1 MPRNLSGKLAG
12 NLRIESRIESR
23 KRARKRPSDKRRNP
37 SNPFAARQ
45 SRGGRGSLRAALL
58 VLCVAGALQPWRASA
73 QAYRDVAPQPAPQTP
88 RSKPPEPSA
97 QTGEESA
104 RIAVNAL
111 EGLVFEPAGASTA
124 ASPGSPG
131 SPGGSPAQSAG
142 STAEPASRIVA
153 NDLPLLDAA
162 FLQRFDADL
171 GKPLSFGR
179 LAEIRRAVVE
189 RYRAAGKPLVDVY
202 VPEQDVSAGIVHIAV
217 AEFRLGE
224 VRPRGNRY
232 FSDALLKREM
242 PIEPGG
248 PILQSAV
255 SSGLAVLNANPYRRV
270 DAIFAP
276 GEAANSTDVILQ
288 TEDRLPLRVNA
299 GYDNQGV
306 PDLGRDRF
314 FAGIGYGNLFG
325 LDQQIA
331 YQFTAS
337 NDFFTGNP
345 DIEGRP
351 NRARFTAHALN
362 YLAPLPWGDS
372 VELFGVYAQ
381 STPRLPDAYGQTG
394 VSAQLSVRYDW
405 RLPSTTDTAQLIQF
419 GYDFKRSNNDLEFGG
434 FQVFNSNT
442 HIHQFVV
449 TYDISKPT
457 DAGSAH
463 ASATL
468 VGSPGSLDGSNN
480 EAAFNSARQGATPR
494 YMYLQLNAQRAFS
507 IGAGFT
513 LNARGAFQWTP
524 NTLLPSEEMGLG
536 GETTVRG
543 YTPYV
548 VLGDRGWNVQTEVR
562 SPALPFGTSSAL
574 AQPFVFV
581 DAGHVWN
588 RIDQPTEIN
597 NGTLVS
603 VGAGVR
609 FQWSRF
615 VDLRCTYGLPLRA
628 ATPGGSKASMVL
640 VFVSIGT

>member
-1 MPRNLSGKLAG
+1 M
-12 NLRIESRIESR
+12 
-23 KRARKRPSDKRRNP
+23 
-37 SNPFAARQ
+37 
-45 SRGGRGSLRAALL
+45 
-58 VLCVAGALQPWRASA
+58 RASA

-88 RSKPPEPSA
+88 RSKPAEPSA
-97 QTGEESA
+97 QAGAESE
-104 RIAVNAL
+104 RIAIESL
-111 EGLVFEPAGASTA
+111 EGLVFEPAGTGTGTEAGGA
-124 ASPGSPG
+124 AAQQPPSPQRIS
-131 SPGGSPAQSAG
+131 AQ
-142 STAEPASRIVA
+142 
-153 NDLPLLDAA
+153 DLPLLDAA
-162 FLQRFDADL
+162 FLQTFEADL

-202 VPEQDVSAGIVHIAV
+202 VPEQDVSTGVVHIAV

-224 VRPRGNRY
+224 VKPRGNRY

-242 PIEPGG
+242 PLEPGG
-248 PILQSAV
+248 PILQTAV

-270 DAIFAP
+270 DAVFAP

-337 NDFFTGNP
+337 NDFFSGNP

-351 NRARFTAHALN
+351 NRARFMAHALN
-362 YLAPLPWGDS
+362 YVAPLPWGDS
-372 VELFGVYAQ
+372 IELFGVYTQ
-381 STPRLPDAYGQTG
+381 STPRLPDTYGQTG
-394 VSAQLSVRYDW
+394 ISAQMSVRYDW
-405 RLPSTTDTAQLIQF
+405 RLPTTTDTAQLIQF

-442 HIHQFVV
+442 HIHQFLV

-457 DAGSAH
+457 EAGTEH
-463 ASATL
+463 ASATI
-468 VGSPGSLDGSNN
+468 VGSPGALDNPNN
-480 EAAFNSARQGATPR
+480 DEAFNSARQGATAR
-494 YMYLQLNAQRAFS
+494 YMYLQLNAQRAFAL
-507 IGAGFT
+507 GAGFT
-513 LNARGAFQWTP
+513 ATARGTFQWTP

-536 GETTVRG
+536 GDTTVRG

-548 VLGDRGWNVQTEVR
+548 VLGDRGWNVQTELR
-562 SPALPFGTSSAL
+562 APALPFGESSAL
-574 AQPFVFV
+574 AQPFIFF

-588 RIDQPTEIN
+588 RIDQPAEVS
-597 NGTLVS
+597 NGSLVS

-615 VDLRCTYGLPLRA
+615 VDFRCTYGVPLRA
-628 ATPGGSKASMVL
+628 PTPGGSKAPMVL
-640 VFVSIGT
+640 LYVSIGT